1 MSRNQ
6 WLRGSKLGPVL
17 TVFVGVM
24 LLAFSAVGGLAG
36 ALVGALVLG
45 DVQPMV
51 LTLVWDSLAMV
62 FLLLWTVGL
71 MTELQRSEIIDLSR
85 LMHLPVSLRSAF
97 LLNYLAS
104 HFCFSLAVM
113 VPPMLGL
120 VVGLIWSR
128 GFSMVLLLPLVA
140 GFFFMVTAWTYRLRG
155 WLAGLMMNPRRR
167 RAIIM
172 GMTLLFVLLAQLPNL
187 VVNVGIQGHES
198 ALKDPVKL
206 AQIKHVGRLLHNGVP
221 LLWLPNGARTL
232 AVNQF
237 WPALAC
243 AAGSLLV
250 GAWGLHRAYLSTVR
264 LYQGA
269 EDAAPTRARSARR
282 SAADPGSARE
292 RLLVERRL
300 SFVPEEAC
308 ALALANFRGLSRAPE
323 VKMLLAM
330 PVIGLGVIP
339 VLLLAR
345 RGSPPPLEF
354 LPLIASGA
362 VVASCLG
369 LVRILF
375 NQFGFDRDGFRALV
389 LLPTRRSQVLL
400 GKNLSLLPIGV
411 GIFVFITILLAIFA
425 HLPAWAC
432 LAACLQFVGGFA
444 GLAALGSLLSILV
457 PSRIA
462 PGSLRPTKLKGTT
475 ALLQFVI
482 NLFIP
487 LAMVPILI
495 PAGVGLL
502 LVRFDWLPAEPV
514 TLGLSALLAVAG
526 VLLYRFTMEPLG
538 ALLQRRE
545 RDILQVVTQEI
556 E

>member
-6 WLRGSKLGPVL
+6 WSRGNKLGPVL

-24 LLAFSAVGGLAG
+24 LLAFGAAAGLAG

-45 DVQPMV
+45 DVPPMV
-51 LTLVWDSLAMV
+51 LTLMWDGLALT

-187 VVNVGIQGHES
+187 VVNVGMRGHES
-198 ALKDPVKL
+198 TLKDPVKQ
-206 AQIKHVGRLLHNGVP
+206 AQIKHVGRLLHNVVP

-237 WPALAC
+237 WPALAG

-269 EDAAPTRARSARR
+269 EDAAPARPRSARR
-282 SAADPGSARE
+282 SAADPGSAGE

-300 SFVPEEAC
+300 SFVPEEAS
-308 ALALANFRGLSRAPE
+308 ALALANFRGLTRAPE
-323 VKMLLAM
+323 VKMLLVM
-330 PVIGLGVIP
+330 PVIGLGVIS

-345 RGSPPPLEF
+345 RSSPPPLEF

-400 GKNLSLLPIGV
+400 GKNLSLLPIGM
-411 GIFVFITILLAIFA
+411 GVFASLTILLAIFA

-462 PGSLRPTKLKGTT
+462 PGTLRRTKLKGTT

-482 NLFIP
+482 SLFIP
-487 LAMVPILI
+487 LAMGPILI

-502 LVRFDWLPAEPV
+502 LVRLDWLPAEPV

>member
-128 GFSMVLLLPLVA
+128 GYSMVLLLPLVA
-140 GFFFMVTAWTYRLRG
+140 GFFFIVTAWTYRLRG

-187 VVNVGIQGHES
+187 VVNVGMRGHES
-198 ALKDPVKL
+198 ALKDPVKQ
-206 AQIKHVGRLLHNGVP
+206 AQIKHVGRLLHNVVP

-232 AVNQF
+232 AGNQF
-237 WPALAC
+237 WPAIAG

-269 EDAAPTRARSARR
+269 EEAAPARPRLGRR
-282 SAADPGSARE
+282 SAADPGSAGE

-300 SFVPEEAC
+300 SFVPEEAS
-308 ALALANFRGLSRAPE
+308 ALALANFRGLTRAPE
-323 VKMLLAM
+323 VKMLLVM
-330 PVIGLGVIP
+330 PVIGLGVIS

-345 RGSPPPLEF
+345 RSSPPPLEF

-400 GKNLSLLPIGV
+400 CKNLSLLPIGV

>member
-1 MSRNQ
+1 
-6 WLRGSKLGPVL
+6 
-17 TVFVGVM
+17 
-24 LLAFSAVGGLAG
+24 
-36 ALVGALVLG
+36 
-45 DVQPMV
+45 MV
-51 LTLVWDSLAMV
+51 LTLVWDGLAMT

-71 MTELQRSEIIDLSR
+71 TTELQRSEIIDLNR
-85 LMHLPVSLRSAF
+85 LMHLPVLLRSAF

-113 VPPMLGL
+113 VPLMLGL
-120 VVGLIWSR
+120 VAGLIWSR

-172 GMTLLFVLLAQLPNL
+172 AMTLSFVLLAQLPNI

-198 ALKDPVKL
+198 ALKDPVKQ
-206 AQIKHVGRLLHNGVP
+206 AQIKHVGRLLHNVVP
-221 LLWLPNGARTL
+221 PLWLPNGARTL
-232 AVNQF
+232 AVSRF
-237 WPALAC
+237 WPALAG

-269 EDAAPTRARSARR
+269 EDAAPTRSRSARS
-282 SAADPGSARE
+282 SAADPGSAGA

-300 SFVPEEAC
+300 PFVPEEAS
-308 ALALANFRGLSRAPE
+308 ALALANFRGLVRAPE
-323 VKMLLAM
+323 VKMLLVM
-330 PVIGLGVIP
+330 PVIGFGVIP
-339 VLLLAR
+339 VLLFAR
-345 RGSPPPLEF
+345 RGSPPPLEI

-362 VVASCLG
+362 VVATFLG
-369 LVRILF
+369 LIRILF
-375 NQFGFDRDGFRALV
+375 NQFGFDRDGFRTLV

-400 GKNLSLLPIGV
+400 GKNLSLLPIGL
-411 GIFVFITILLAIFA
+411 GLFALMTILLAILA

-444 GLAALGSLLSILV
+444 GLAALGSLLSTLV

-462 PGSLRPTKLKGTT
+462 PGTLRPTKLKGTT

-482 NLFIP
+482 SLFIP
-487 LAMVPILI
+487 LAMVPILV

-502 LVRFDWLPAEPV
+502 LVRLDWLPAEPV

-545 RDILQVVTQEI
+545 RGILLVVTQEI